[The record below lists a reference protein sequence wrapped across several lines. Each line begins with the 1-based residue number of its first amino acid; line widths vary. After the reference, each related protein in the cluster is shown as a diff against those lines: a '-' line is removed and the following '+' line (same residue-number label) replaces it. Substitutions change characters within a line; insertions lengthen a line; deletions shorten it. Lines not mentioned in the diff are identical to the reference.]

1 MELAFGTDEP
11 LCGQLQIYLYRHILS
26 THTFTI
32 HTCKE
37 MPFSLINLTFRG
49 LRLVLR
55 QSLVGEG
62 HVALPDF
69 LGWASLVVE
78 GGEVSWTKAAISH
91 SEELLLRLEPGLSLP
106 SPQSCPHTS
115 ISNDM
120 QGVGLSR

>member
-11 LCGQLQIYLYRHILS
+11 LCGQLQIYPYRHILCIHTS
-26 THTFTI
+26 TV

-37 MPFSLINLTFRG
+37 MPFSLINLTPRA
-49 LRLVLR
+49 LRVVLR

-78 GGEVSWTKAAISH
+78 GGEVSLDK
-91 SEELLLRLEPGLSLP
+91 GCSLP
-106 SPQSCPHTS
+106 QWRAASQARAWS
-115 ISNDM
+115 ISPFTS
-120 QGVGLSR
+120 VLSSHKNV